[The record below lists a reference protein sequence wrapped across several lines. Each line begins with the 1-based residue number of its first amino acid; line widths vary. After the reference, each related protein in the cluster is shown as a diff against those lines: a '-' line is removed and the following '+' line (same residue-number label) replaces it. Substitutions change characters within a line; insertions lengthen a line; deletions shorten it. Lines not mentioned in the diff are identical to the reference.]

1 MIFVFHVNFW
11 GSRYSCGAH
20 VNMSFY
26 TMNDLCRT
34 LYVCTG
40 PISMMRREGPCVV
53 GPERCHQNNRIQRKK
68 KTCNIILK
76 TTSPIE
82 FVSNRV
88 TSDSNKKHHFPI
100 RETSKVS
107 LPVATRLSSG
117 RRLTP
122 TAKPVGMKAWIP
134 ADENGSTVPQGAVLT
149 GNGCQVCQVHIYI
162 YYMIYSIC
170 ICIYIYIYIWVS
182 SYTAYISKFVCVYVY
197 TQYIY
202 ICMSYCILPTT
213 FTLDSWW

>member
-1 MIFVFHVNFW
+1 MFALDLSQWW
-11 GSRYSCGAH
+11 GEK
-20 VNMSFY
+20 
-26 TMNDLCRT
+26 
-34 LYVCTG
+34 G
-40 PISMMRREGPCVV
+40 PALLVQKGVTKITESKG
-53 GPERCHQNNRIQRKK
+53 K

-162 YYMIYSIC
+162 YYLIYSIC

>member
-26 TMNDLCRT
+26 TMNDLCR
-34 LYVCTG
+34 LYMFALDLSQWWGEKG
-40 PISMMRREGPCVV
+40 PALLVQKGVTKITESKG
-53 GPERCHQNNRIQRKK
+53 K

-122 TAKPVGMKAWIP
+122 TRQARWHEGLDPSGWKWIHGPPRGRFDREWLPGMSGTYIYILF
-134 ADENGSTVPQGAVLT
+134 DIQYMYL
-149 GNGCQVCQVHIYI
+149 HIYI
-162 YYMIYSIC
+162 FIFEWVAIQPIYPNLFVCMYIHS
-170 ICIYIYIYIWVS
+170 IYIYMHVILYI
-182 SYTAYISKFVCVYVY
+182 AYHFY
-197 TQYIY
+197 
-202 ICMSYCILPTT
+202 LG
-213 FTLDSWW
+213 

>member
-1 MIFVFHVNFW
+1 MFALDLSQWW
-11 GSRYSCGAH
+11 GEK
-20 VNMSFY
+20 
-26 TMNDLCRT
+26 
-34 LYVCTG
+34 G
-40 PISMMRREGPCVV
+40 PALLVQKGVTKITESKG
-53 GPERCHQNNRIQRKK
+53 K

-162 YYMIYSIC
+162 YILFDIQYMYLHIYIFIFEWVAIQPIYPNLFVCMYIHS
-170 ICIYIYIYIWVS
+170 IYIYMHVILYI
-182 SYTAYISKFVCVYVY
+182 AYHFY
-197 TQYIY
+197 
-202 ICMSYCILPTT
+202 LG
-213 FTLDSWW
+213 